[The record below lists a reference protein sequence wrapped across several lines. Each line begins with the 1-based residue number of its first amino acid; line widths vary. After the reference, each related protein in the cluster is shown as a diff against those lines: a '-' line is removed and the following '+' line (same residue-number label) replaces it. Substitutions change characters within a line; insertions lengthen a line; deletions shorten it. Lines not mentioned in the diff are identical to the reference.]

1 MFPTTSAPG
10 NDKERNRARQCC
22 NVATDHKFNE
32 TIVRGLEVFPPSSKF
47 GSPNTHGTL
56 LSSCV
61 FLTVLICMAFG
72 VEMLV

>member
-1 MFPTTSAPG
+1 MFPRTRARG
-10 NDKERNRARQCC
+10 NDKERHKAKQCC
-22 NVATDHKFNE
+22 NVATDHSFNE
-32 TIVRGLEVFPPSSKF
+32 TIIRGLEVFPPSSKI

-56 LSSCV
+56 HSSCV